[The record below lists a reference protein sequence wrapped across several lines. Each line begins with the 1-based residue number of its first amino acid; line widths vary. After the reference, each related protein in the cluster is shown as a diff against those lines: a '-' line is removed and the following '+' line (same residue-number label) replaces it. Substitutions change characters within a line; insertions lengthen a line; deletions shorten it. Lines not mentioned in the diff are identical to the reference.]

1 MTLFRTLSRRVR
13 APKHKL
19 LGVKKIVSTITI
31 LMLMDSRAATDDFFV
46 FLIELVVSIYNVS
59 FSAATVTRC

>member
-1 MTLFRTLSRRVR
+1 MTLFRTLSSRVR

-31 LMLMDSRAATDDFFV
+31 LMFLNSRAASDDFFV
-46 FLIELVVSIYNVS
+46 FLIELVVSIDNVS
-59 FSAATVTRC
+59 FSAATVT